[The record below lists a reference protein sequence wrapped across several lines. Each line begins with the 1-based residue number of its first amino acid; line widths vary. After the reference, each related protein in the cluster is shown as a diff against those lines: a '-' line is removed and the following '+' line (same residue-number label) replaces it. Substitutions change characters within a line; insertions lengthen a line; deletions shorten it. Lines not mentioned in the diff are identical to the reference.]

1 MMPVLLEI
9 AAKYPEIRLVLTFND
24 RVIDPLDMGFDL
36 AVRFGPL
43 KDTADLIARALNPQK
58 LIRCASPDYLL
69 RYGTP
74 GNVGDLHNECH
85 RVAEQRDPA
94 CHQKA

>member
-36 AVRFGPL
+36 AVRFGP
-43 KDTADLIARALNPQK
+43 
-58 LIRCASPDYLL
+58 
-69 RYGTP
+69 
-74 GNVGDLHNECH
+74 
-85 RVAEQRDPA
+85 
-94 CHQKA
+94 